1 MVQSSFS
8 WNSLRMLCAIAMLG
22 VLPGPASA
30 QTAPAG
36 TPPTSPSQGSFLVFP
51 FENTGG
57 GPRLDWLS
65 EGLEELTIERLSAAG
80 KPVFTHEARTSE
92 LERYGLPSSAK
103 FSRATMLHVAGELD
117 ADFVIFGSYTFDGNI
132 LSVQAHLLRVS
143 PAALFPP
150 VRETGLLETL
160 MDLHTRLVWRL
171 FSANDRNFAMSL
183 ADFSRAQRPLRL
195 DAFEHFVRGRL
206 ATQEEARSREL
217 REAVRLEPE
226 WPEPAYALGQVAFT
240 KRDCPTAITW
250 FARIPPAHERYTQAM
265 FSTGVCRLW
274 MNEPDRAETTFSALQ
289 ESLRR
294 VAAEAGDLP
303 EVLNN
308 LAIARSRLGKLEPAQ
323 EDLRRAADLDPDE
336 SDYLFNLGLIA
347 LRASNLDE
355 AVTEFREAL
364 QRETDDTEARAL
376 LIFALERAGKKSEA
390 EAERTSSPT
399 TSRAGPLPAVRPE
412 NLAEFGRIIAEL
424 DVTALP
430 QEVEFAQRH
439 SNGSPSSPAS
449 MPGPE
454 HVRRGRLELSAGH
467 LADAER
473 EFRAALAADARD
485 ASAHRGLADVLRRQG
500 KLDEAVA
507 ELRTSIATRDSAGT
521 RTALA
526 RLYIDQKKPDLARQ
540 ELEHALQLAPNYAGA
555 KQLLQRLPAAKQG
568 ATKP

>member
-1 MVQSSFS
+1 MVRSSFS

-36 TPPTSPSQGSFLVFP
+36 APPTSPSQGSFLVFP

-80 KPVFTHEARTSE
+80 KPAFAHEARTSE

-117 ADFVIFGSYTFDGNI
+117 ADFVIFGSSTFDGNI

-160 MDLHTRLVWRL
+160 MDLHTRVVWRL
-171 FSANDRNFAMSL
+171 FSTNDRNFAMSL

-240 KRDCPTAITW
+240 KRDCATAITW

-323 EDLRRAADLDPDE
+323 EDLRRAA
-336 SDYLFNLGLIA
+336 
-347 LRASNLDE
+347 
-355 AVTEFREAL
+355 
-364 QRETDDTEARAL
+364 
-376 LIFALERAGKKSEA
+376 
-390 EAERTSSPT
+390 
-399 TSRAGPLPAVRPE
+399 
-412 NLAEFGRIIAEL
+412 EL

-430 QEVEFAQRH
+430 QEVEFAQRR